1 MSGQEQAAVSA
12 AIEWIGQAAQIVV
25 LTGPELALEVGLPD
39 VADLSFNPDI
49 RQFKNDPEVR
59 KEYWEKIKDFYPKIS
74 EARPSPAHEAI
85 YEMELLCNVDCVLTQ
100 AADGLHSKT
109 GSEKVI
115 EIYASINWVNCP
127 ECGQDYRMDGVL
139 LSLED
144 SRTGIPKC
152 MECQSDQMKPPL
164 SFPGQALPHWE
175 IRESWMRLQHCDL
188 LVVVGA
194 NLELEPVASFP
205 FQVMNKGNKVVI
217 VGERQTPAD
226 EYVSAVIYGGP
237 SRVMPHIV
245 GKLKEAHIVS

>member
-1 MSGQEQAAVSA
+1 MSGQEQDAVSA
-12 AIEWIGQAAQIVV
+12 AIEWIGQAVQIVV

-139 LSLED
+139 LSL
-144 SRTGIPKC
+144 RTAGR
-152 MECQSDQMKPPL
+152 E
-164 SFPGQALPHWE
+164 FP
-175 IRESWMRLQHCDL
+175 
-188 LVVVGA
+188 
-194 NLELEPVASFP
+194 
-205 FQVMNKGNKVVI
+205 
-217 VGERQTPAD
+217 
-226 EYVSAVIYGGP
+226 SAWNA
-237 SRVMPHIV
+237 R
-245 GKLKEAHIVS
+245 ATR

>member
-1 MSGQEQAAVSA
+1 MNGQEQDAVSA
-12 AIEWIGQAAQIVV
+12 TIGWIGEAAQIVV
-25 LTGPELALEVGLPD
+25 LTGPELSLEAGLPD

-49 RQFKNDPEVR
+49 RKFKNDAEVR
-59 KEYWEKIKDFYPKIS
+59 KEYWKKIKEFYPKIS

-85 YEMELLCNVDCVLTQ
+85 YEMELICNVDCVLTQ
-100 AADGLHSKT
+100 AADGLHSKA

-115 EIYASINWVNCP
+115 EIYSSINWVSCP
-127 ECGQDYRMDGVL
+127 ECGQDHRMDGII

-144 SRTGIPKC
+144 SKTGIPKC
-152 MECQSDQMKPPL
+152 MECQSDQVKPPL

-188 LVVVGA
+188 FIVVGA

-205 FQVMNKGNKVVI
+205 FQVMNKGKKVVI
-217 VGERQTPAD
+217 IGERQTPAD
-226 EYVSAVIYGGP
+226 DYVNAVIYGGP

-245 GKLKEAHIVS
+245 GKLKETHMVS